1 KLGSVSNVGLMA
13 KKAQEYGSHD
23 KTFVAKEDG
32 VFKIIAKGKVLLEHK
47 VRKGDIYRA
56 NQAKF
61 DAVLNW
67 IDLGIERADL
77 TGAEAIFW
85 LDSK

>member
-1 KLGSVSNVGLMA
+1 M
-13 KKAQEYGSHD
+13 
-23 KTFVAKEDG
+23 
-32 VFKIIAKGKVLLEHK
+32 FKIIAKGKVLLEHK

-85 LDSK
+85 LDSKRASNKIMIDLVQNRLKEKIKI